1 VARTEQVHP
10 ATRAGRRVPRYRWAV
25 LTMDF
30 LVLGLNYADRAA
42 IGVAAPVI
50 MAEYGFSKSTW
61 GWISAIFF
69 VGYAPFCFVGGYTSD
84 RWGPRKVM
92 GVAAVWWSLFTALT
106 AAGFSFVS
114 FMIIRFLFGFGEG
127 PQASVTAKT
136 MSNWFPQRRLGTAL
150 GLSQAST
157 PLGGAVGTPVVVA
170 LMQAFHGNWRAPF
183 IILGVIGALFA
194 AGWWA
199 VVRDRPSQCRWVS
212 PAEIAEVAADSGN
225 APAVPGREG
234 AAADD
239 GSGLATYLR
248 HPLVITTALAYFG
261 YAWVLYA
268 FLNWFPD
275 FLVKAHGLDLHKLAF
290 TGAIPWLCG
299 FVGLALGG
307 VFTDALGRRVGLF
320 RARKWTV
327 VAGLLVVAVAFAPIG
342 VVRSTFS
349 AVTLMAV
356 VVFVLY
362 VVGAQF
368 FAVIGP
374 VIPRPRFGAVAGFV
388 SFVANIAGILS
399 PVVIGY
405 MSWGLAFAVSAVVAA
420 LPALALATFGRP
432 GRTVSA

>member
-1 VARTEQVHP
+1 MTRTEQVS
-10 ATRAGRRVPRYRWAV
+10 AEVSAGHRVLRYRWAV
-25 LTMDF
+25 LAMDF

-69 VGYAPFCFVGGYTSD
+69 VGYAPFCFIGGYTSD

-92 GVAAVWWSLFTALT
+92 GIAAAWWSLFTALT
-106 AAGFSFVS
+106 ATGFGFVS

-170 LMQAFHGNWRAPF
+170 VMEAFHGNWRAPF
-183 IILGVIGALFA
+183 IMLGAIGILFA

-199 VVRDRPSQCRWVS
+199 VVRDRPEQCRWVS
-212 PAEIAEVAADSGN
+212 PAEIAEIAADESG
-225 APAVPGREG
+225 PAAEPGPEH
-234 AAADD
+234 ADKA
-239 GSGLATYLR
+239 GLRTYLR
-248 HPLVITTALAYFG
+248 HPLVITTALTYFG

-290 TGAIPWLCG
+290 TGTIPWLCG
-299 FVGLALGG
+299 FVGLGLGG

-327 VAGLLVVAVAFAPIG
+327 VIGLLVVAVAFAPIG
-342 VVRSTFS
+342 VVRSTS
-349 AVTLMAV
+349 AAVTLMAV

-362 VVGAQF
+362 LVGAQF

-374 VIPRPRFGAVAGFV
+374 VIPKPRFGSVAGFV
-388 SFVANIAGILS
+388 SFIANIAGILG

-405 MSWGLAFAVSAVVAA
+405 MSWGLAFGVSAVVAA
-420 LPALALATFGRP
+420 LPAVALAVFGRT
-432 GRTVSA
+432 GRAVSV